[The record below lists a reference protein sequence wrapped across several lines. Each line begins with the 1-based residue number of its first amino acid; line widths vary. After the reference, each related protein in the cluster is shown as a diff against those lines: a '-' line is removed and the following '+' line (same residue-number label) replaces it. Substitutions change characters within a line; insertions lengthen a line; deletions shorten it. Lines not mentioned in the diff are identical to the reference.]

1 MEDVAEFLQE
11 TDFEA
16 EYAMESSLK
25 CPKCSEEISNL
36 YVVRLLRSKVNF
48 TSTLPRKGYVIIC
61 SSCRGILSATLGS
74 I

>member
-1 MEDVAEFLQE
+1 MSQLAETLQT

-16 EYAMESSLK
+16 EYAVESPLE
-25 CPKCSEEISNL
+25 CPKCNAEISNL

-61 SSCRGILSATLGS
+61 SSCRGVLSATLGS

>member
-1 MEDVAEFLQE
+1 MSQLAETLE
-11 TDFEA
+11 TTDFEA
-16 EYAMESSLK
+16 EYAVETPLQ
-25 CPKCSEEISNL
+25 CPKCNSEISNL

-61 SSCRGILSATLGS
+61 SSCRGVLSATLGS